1 MRRRRHGGGFN
12 RLHLRNGRLG
22 NGAEAQGTAVRRR
35 GGGDVRGLD
44 LVRDVVAERGL
55 LAADGEE
62 ALDVPRNLLPPPPL
76 CDLEGQRPNAHVWPL

>member
-1 MRRRRHGGGFN
+1 MGDSETARKRRGQRSGGG
-12 RLHLRNGRLG
+12 
-22 NGAEAQGTAVRRR
+22 
-35 GGGDVRGLD
+35 GGGGVRGLD

-76 CDLEGQRPNAHVWPL
+76 CDLEGRRPNAHVWPLCERESA